1 MKKKLTALASCLMAA
16 ALMLAGCGGSSSSSS
31 ASGSASGSAAA
42 SSVSKIRLA
51 TGGTSGT
58 YYAYGGVIGQIL
70 GEATGISF
78 DVQSTGASKAN
89 IGLVADGEVDMA
101 IVQNDVMDYAYNGT
115 DLFDGEKTDNFSSMA
130 ACYAEVCQVVANP
143 ASGISSIA
151 DLKGKRV
158 SVGDAGSGVEFNAKQ
173 ILEAYGVTFDDIDK
187 QNLSFGDS
195 ANAMKDGKI
204 DAFFCT
210 AGAPTTAVM
219 ELSTTND
226 IVVLNVDG
234 AEAEKLIADYPFYTT
249 YTIPAGTYKGM
260 DEDTTT
266 VAVKA
271 TLIVSNDL
279 PEDAVYNLTKALFD
293 NKADIEAGHTK
304 GSELDPEYAVEG
316 VSVPFHPGAEKYFK
330 EIGVM
335 E

>member
-16 ALMLAGCGGSSSSSS
+16 ALMLSGCGGSSSSSS

-130 ACYAEVCQVVANP
+130 ACYAEVCQIVANP

-210 AGAPTTAVM
+210 
-219 ELSTTND
+219 STTND

>member
-143 ASGISSIA
+143 ASGISSFA
-151 DLKGKRV
+151 
-158 SVGDAGSGVEFNAKQ
+158 
-173 ILEAYGVTFDDIDK
+173 
-187 QNLSFGDS
+187 
-195 ANAMKDGKI
+195 
-204 DAFFCT
+204 
-210 AGAPTTAVM
+210 
-219 ELSTTND
+219 STT
-226 IVVLNVDG
+226 
-234 AEAEKLIADYPFYTT
+234 
-249 YTIPAGTYKGM
+249 
-260 DEDTTT
+260 
-266 VAVKA
+266 
-271 TLIVSNDL
+271 
-279 PEDAVYNLTKALFD
+279 LTKPTGTPIIRYGFILFSF
-293 NKADIEAGHTK
+293 I
-304 GSELDPEYAVEG
+304 SSYSFMSAV
-316 VSVPFHPGAEKYFK
+316 GAFPQA
-330 EIGVM
+330 IITLSSI
-335 E
+335 